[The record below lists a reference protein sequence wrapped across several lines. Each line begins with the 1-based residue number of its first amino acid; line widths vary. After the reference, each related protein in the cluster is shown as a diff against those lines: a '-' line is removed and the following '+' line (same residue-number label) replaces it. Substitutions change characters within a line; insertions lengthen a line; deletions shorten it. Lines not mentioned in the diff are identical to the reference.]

1 MDISSPPNEDLKDKE
16 KEYREKI
23 PPNLPYETPPDVI
36 DVGDIMAQD
45 RVKVMRRYAVLSSIA
60 YDMYSHGYEK
70 AEQNM
75 KEHLPLHNLDKEL
88 SDDYSVVAVKEHPN
102 KPNDVIISYRGTA
115 NLKDVLYTWAP
126 IGAGLPSEKVLD
138 KNLGYYGIAQD
149 KYDAVK
155 QKYPNANIT
164 TTGHSLGGSEAF
176 VIGKKNN
183 VRNYIFNA
191 GSSPLD
197 KLTNLSNTDTPENKT
212 IHYYVPGDVV
222 GGSRAVFSNEE
233 LVKVEPHKWLR
244 DLAGSLG
251 IGLINPALAVG
262 AGAVALGADIH
273 GLHNFL
279 PPKSFKEEL
288 EPDDIL
294 YRWVSPIHYEMKA
307 EQRLQKS
314 RGNLVNFEK
323 KENIN
328 RNEFFE
334 NYKKCINPYDPR
346 CQIKR

>member
-1 MDISSPPNEDLKDKE
+1 MDLSNPPNQDLKDPN
-16 KEYREKI
+16 KEYKEEI
-23 PPNLPYETPPDVI
+23 PLLPYETPPDVI
-36 DVGDIMAQD
+36 DVGDIRAQD
-45 RVKVMRRYAVLSSIA
+45 RVKVMRRYAILSSVA
-60 YDMYSHGYEK
+60 YDIYSHGYDK

-126 IGAGLPSEKVLD
+126 IGAGLPSEKLLD

-155 QKYPNANIT
+155 SKYPNANIT

-183 VRNYIFNA
+183 VKNYIFNA

-197 KLTNLSNTDTPENKT
+197 KLTNINNTDTDKNKT

-233 LVKVEPHKWLR
+233 LVKVEPHKWLK

-251 IGLINPALAVG
+251 LGLINPALGLG

-279 PPKSFKEEL
+279 PPESFKEEL

-294 YRWVSPIHYEMKA
+294 YRWISPIHNEMKA
-307 EQRLQKS
+307 EEKKGK
-314 RGNLVNFEK
+314 GNLVNFSQQSKIDRE
-323 KENIN
+323 
-328 RNEFFE
+328 EFFE
-334 NYKKCINPYDPR
+334 KYKKCINPYDPR
-346 CQIKR
+346 CQFKR